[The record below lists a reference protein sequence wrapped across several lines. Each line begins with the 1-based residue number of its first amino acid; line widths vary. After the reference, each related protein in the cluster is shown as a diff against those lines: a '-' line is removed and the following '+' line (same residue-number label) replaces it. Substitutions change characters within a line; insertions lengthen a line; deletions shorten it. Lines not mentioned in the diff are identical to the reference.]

1 MNQVKLFSGDTQFV
15 PKKMYCCNSIK
26 YCGEILMNQGKFFR
40 VTFSLFRKKYIAT
53 SQSKILW
60 NTYVK
65 IPAFEKLND
74 PTSNAGKI

>member
-40 VTFSLFRKKYIAT
+40 VTFSLFRKKIYCYGSIKNSLEYIRKN
-53 SQSKILW
+53 SG
-60 NTYVK
+60 
-65 IPAFEKLND
+65 F
-74 PTSNAGKI
+74 